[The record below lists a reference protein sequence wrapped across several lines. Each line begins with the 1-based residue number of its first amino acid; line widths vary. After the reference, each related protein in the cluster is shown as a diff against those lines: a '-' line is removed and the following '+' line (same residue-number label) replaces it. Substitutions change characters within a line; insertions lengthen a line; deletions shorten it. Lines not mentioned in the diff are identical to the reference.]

1 MAGGFHIPHAI
12 TRNTLAGPVD
22 TRNVSYTEYPMQSE
36 DEATHTHLL
45 KAAEVCIGMKWFVRK
60 ANAPTGVKKWKI
72 FTSEEDYESYVEFKK
87 HKRRFLRQE
96 AFSV

>member
-36 DEATHTHLL
+36 DEATHTHTCSKQPKCAL
-45 KAAEVCIGMKWFVRK
+45 E
-60 ANAPTGVKKWKI
+60 
-72 FTSEEDYESYVEFKK
+72 
-87 HKRRFLRQE
+87 
-96 AFSV
+96 

>member
-1 MAGGFHIPHAI
+1 MAGSFHIPHAI

-22 TRNVSYTEYPMQSE
+22 TRNVSYTGNIQCKVKTKLHTLPQSSR
-36 DEATHTHLL
+36 
-45 KAAEVCIGMKWFVRK
+45 VCIGMKCFMRK
-60 ANAPTGVKKWKI
+60 ANVPTAGKKWKI
-72 FTSEEDYESYVEFKK
+72 FTSEEDYESYVEFQK

>member
-36 DEATHTHLL
+36 DEATHTCSKQPKCVL
-45 KAAEVCIGMKWFVRK
+45 E
-60 ANAPTGVKKWKI
+60 
-72 FTSEEDYESYVEFKK
+72 
-87 HKRRFLRQE
+87 
-96 AFSV
+96 

>member
-36 DEATHTHLL
+36 DEATHLL
-45 KAAEVCIGMKWFVRK
+45 KAAEVCIGMKCFMRK
-60 ANAPTGVKKWKI
+60 ANVPTAGKKWRI
-72 FTSEEDYESYVEFKK
+72 FTSEEYYESYVEFKK
-87 HKRRFLRQE
+87 HKRRFLPRE